1 MINLFIFDI
10 KTIINSVIIYVIPM
24 SQFFEGKPT
33 DMFNWFRPIVF
44 GFTGDYSWNVTA
56 FVTYIN
62 ASFLPV
68 LSNLTSEIFEHT
80 TRSVT
85 CVHNNY
91 ILKKCF
97 DVKWSWIKKR
107 TPRSL

>member
-44 GFTGDYSWNVTA
+44 GFTGDYS
-56 FVTYIN
+56 
-62 ASFLPV
+62 
-68 LSNLTSEIFEHT
+68 
-80 TRSVT
+80 
-85 CVHNNY
+85 
-91 ILKKCF
+91 
-97 DVKWSWIKKR
+97 
-107 TPRSL
+107 